1 MDWKKYKKYSGSI
14 FKIPRFSK
22 LIQSHKGDSIADDT
36 KEQMTIPES
45 PEELE
50 KYLNTV
56 IVKAVADV
64 LGTAP
69 SKLNNEQALERYGLD
84 SLMAVELNVQL
95 KDFTGINLSKMTL
108 LQKGLNINEL
118 IMIIQKNLTEKMQ

>member
-1 MDWKKYKKYSGSI
+1 
-14 FKIPRFSK
+14 
-22 LIQSHKGDSIADDT
+22 
-36 KEQMTIPES
+36 
-45 PEELE
+45 
-50 KYLNTV
+50 LNTV
-56 IVKAVADV
+56 IVKTVADV

-69 SKLNNEQALERYGLD
+69 SKLNHEQALERYGLD

-118 IMIIQKNLTEKMQ
+118 IVIIQKNLAEKM